1 MLVDINICRLAAG
14 EKAILDD
21 GRNWSEVSRHAHSH
35 LNKNLRLSSGGRY
48 LLLGKNGCG
57 KSTLLQAMA
66 ASTLEGWPANVTTF
80 LVDQNFTMD
89 ETNTVVEAVLS
100 ADTHGKSI
108 QDEINRLE
116 EADDGREYTVHT
128 DVEL

>member
-1 MLVDINICRLAAG
+1 
-14 EKAILDD
+14 
-21 GRNWSEVSRHAHSH
+21 
-35 LNKNLRLSSGGRY
+35 
-48 LLLGKNGCG
+48 
-57 KSTLLQAMA
+57 MA